1 MFEKI
6 LIANRGEIAVRII
19 KVCKE
24 MGIKSVAIYSE
35 ADKDALH
42 TKMADEAICIG
53 PAPSGDSYLNMENII
68 SAAVGTGAQA
78 IHPGF
83 GFLSEN
89 SLFAEKCKVCNIT
102 FIGPTPEVICK
113 MGNKVEARNMMR
125 NAGVPIISGSRT
137 PVFDVCEAKKV
148 ALELGFPIMIKAAAG
163 GGGKGMRISN
173 TEDDFN
179 ENFVTAQME
188 ANSSFRDGT
197 MYLERYIEAPNH
209 IEFQILADKYGNVIQ
224 LGERDCSIQR
234 HHQKIIE
241 EAPSPKLSVKLR
253 KEMGLTQQ
261 QLGEMLGVQKSAIA
275 KYENGRVP
283 NLKKETL
290 SRLAEIFNVTPNYLL
305 GIDEPAYHGHSHN
318 IDIPL
323 YSDVCCGD
331 GIFVEDNIEEYI
343 SLPESLLSSRKDYF
357 CQYADGDSMIDEN
370 IQSGDL
376 IIFEKTQQL
385 NNGDVGCFG
394 IEDNIAT
401 CKKYFNDSKQNCII
415 LQPANDKYSPIIIN
429 EYNYHEFKIIGKL
442 ALVISKRN

>member
-1 MFEKI
+1 M
-6 LIANRGEIAVRII
+6 
-19 KVCKE
+19 
-24 MGIKSVAIYSE
+24 
-35 ADKDALH
+35 
-42 TKMADEAICIG
+42 T
-53 PAPSGDSYLNMENII
+53 
-68 SAAVGTGAQA
+68 
-78 IHPGF
+78 
-83 GFLSEN
+83 
-89 SLFAEKCKVCNIT
+89 
-102 FIGPTPEVICK
+102 
-113 MGNKVEARNMMR
+113 
-125 NAGVPIISGSRT
+125 
-137 PVFDVCEAKKV
+137 
-148 ALELGFPIMIKAAAG
+148 
-163 GGGKGMRISN
+163 
-173 TEDDFN
+173 
-179 ENFVTAQME
+179 
-188 ANSSFRDGT
+188 
-197 MYLERYIEAPNH
+197 
-209 IEFQILADKYGNVIQ
+209 
-224 LGERDCSIQR
+224 GERI
-234 HHQKIIE
+234 K
-241 EAPSPKLSVKLR
+241 KLR
-253 KEMGLTQQ
+253 KEKGMTQQ

-283 NLKKETL
+283 NLKKETI

-305 GIDEPAYHGHSHN
+305 GIDEPTYQRHDHN

-442 ALVISKRN
+442 ALVISKRS